1 MPKMKDLGIN
11 VIPETMR
18 PPECLPFTAGGCT
31 NFTHPCFG
39 CTHLTNPCLG
49 CTHFL
54 TMPCALNT
62 FVTVC
67 TAGTETTIITTI
79 NPTTPQILAGG
90 GLTRESIATLKEQ
103 LQQQIALLD
112 EHAKTIGP
120 KTAAEIDARE
130 SVLKAE
136 LADLAS
142 RRSDLKKSK

>member
-18 PPECLPFTAGGCT
+18 PPECLPWTVGPVCTAAGVTLHQCVLHT
-31 NFTHPCFG
+31 TATICV
-39 CTHLTNPCLG
+39 G

-54 TMPCALNT
+54 SMPCALNT
-62 FVTVC
+62 TVTVC
-67 TAGTETTIITTI
+67 TAGTETIITI
-79 NPTTPQILAGG
+79 NPTTPQFLAGG
-90 GLTRESIATLKEQ
+90 GLTHESIATLREQ
-103 LQQQIALLD
+103 LLQQVAALD

-120 KTAAEIDARE
+120 KTATEIDARE

-142 RRSDLKKSK
+142 RRSQLKK

>member
-18 PPECLPFTAGGCT
+18 PPECLPLTAGGCVLHT
-31 NFTHPCFG
+31 TITICF
-39 CTHLTNPCLG
+39 G

-67 TAGTETTIITTI
+67 PAGTATIITTI
-79 NPTTPQILAGG
+79 NPTTPQFLAGG
-90 GLTRESIATLKEQ
+90 GLTHESIATLREQ
-103 LQQQIALLD
+103 LLQQVAVLD

-120 KTAAEIDARE
+120 KTAVEIDARE

-142 RRSDLKKSK
+142 RRSQLKK